1 MLDAYP
7 ADVMNCPPT
16 ADEAFPELS
25 AAGGGGG
32 GGCEDGGEASRAFSR
47 VSLICSDGAPM
58 SFVVDTSAPDP
69 AAAAAATAAS

>member
-25 AAGGGGG
+25 AAGGG

-69 AAAAAATAAS
+69 AAAAAAAATAAS